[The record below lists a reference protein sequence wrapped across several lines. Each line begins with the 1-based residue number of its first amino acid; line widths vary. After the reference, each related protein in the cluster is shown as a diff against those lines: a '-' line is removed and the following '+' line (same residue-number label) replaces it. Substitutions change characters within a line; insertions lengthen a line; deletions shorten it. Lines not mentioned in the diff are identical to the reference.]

1 MEILNIFIFYV
12 NKNNKYY
19 KLIDFKNLYV
29 LFVNII

>member
-1 MEILNIFIFYV
+1 MEIVNIFIFYV

-19 KLIDFKNLYV
+19 KLIDLKNLYV